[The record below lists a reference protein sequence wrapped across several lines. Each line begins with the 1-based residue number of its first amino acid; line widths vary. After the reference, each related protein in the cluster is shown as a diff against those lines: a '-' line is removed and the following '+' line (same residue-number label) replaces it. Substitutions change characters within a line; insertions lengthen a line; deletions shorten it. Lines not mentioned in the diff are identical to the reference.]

1 MTGASGRTR
10 VEDVTPSDRP
20 SDRRARM
27 EFVIHELRRRADDQ
41 RRAKGRTP
49 LDLRHEIAALEE
61 ELRGLDDGDGDV
73 RPARPS

>member
-1 MTGASGRTR
+1 MTRF
-10 VEDVTPSDRP
+10 DRP

-27 EFVIHELRRRADDQ
+27 ELVMHELRRRAEDQ

-49 LDLRHEIAALEE
+49 LALRHEIAELEE
-61 ELRGLDDGDGDV
+61 ELRDLDDGEDGV